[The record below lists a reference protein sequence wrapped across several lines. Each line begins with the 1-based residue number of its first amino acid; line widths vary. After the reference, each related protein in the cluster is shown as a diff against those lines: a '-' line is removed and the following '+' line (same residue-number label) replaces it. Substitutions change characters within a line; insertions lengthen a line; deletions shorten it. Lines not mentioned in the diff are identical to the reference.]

1 MVEKQKL
8 DMIGDVFEN
17 CGGSA
22 AAARSIYLAL
32 TEIASDWHSNTFDAS
47 QSEIAHRARLS
58 VSTVKRVL
66 PTFRELGLIVIK
78 RNFVNNIE
86 QPSTYTVI
94 RGALPHG
101 ERARAHGEWAH
112 APGTKMK
119 RATEERI

>member
-22 AAARSIYLAL
+22 AAARSIDLAL

-66 PTFRELGLIVIK
+66 PTFRELRLVVIK
-78 RNFVNNIE
+78 RNYVNKIE
-86 QPSTYTVI
+86 QSSTYTI
-94 RGALPHG
+94 TRGALAHS
-101 ERARAHGEWAH
+101 ELARVQ
-112 APGTKMK
+112 PSKT
-119 RATEERI
+119 R